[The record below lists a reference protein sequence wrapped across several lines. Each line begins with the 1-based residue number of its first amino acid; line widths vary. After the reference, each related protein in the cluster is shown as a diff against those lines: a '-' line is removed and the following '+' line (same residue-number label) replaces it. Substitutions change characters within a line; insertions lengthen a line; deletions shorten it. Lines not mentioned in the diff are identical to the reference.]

1 MKMNVDTKK
10 ILLTGASGKIG
21 QKLLSILPKKHCYGV
36 FFKKKIKNKKNL
48 IKLDL
53 RNNKKLKILLKK
65 LNPNTVIHLAGM
77 RDPGLNEKKPKESKE
92 LNLEVTKNL
101 VKNLN
106 KKTHFIFFSTDKVY
120 EGKKNLYNEL
130 SKSSPKGLYG
140 KYKLKSENIIKKKFK
155 KHHIIRMP
163 LVHSDG
169 KDKDFSIIDKS
180 IFRLKKKLKV
190 EVYSNVKRCFV
201 NVDDLIRFIV
211 VILEEKKFGTFNV
224 GSELSSY
231 SDRVKKICKQKNIVP
246 KKNLILVK
254 GIVNPISMRLNIKK
268 FKENFN
274 FRYN

>member
-1 MKMNVDTKK
+1 MNVDTKK

-21 QKLLSILPKKHCYGV
+21 QKLFSILPKKHCYGI
-36 FFKKKIKNKKNL
+36 FFKKNIKNKKNF

-101 VKNLN
+101 VKNLS

-140 KYKLKSENIIKKKFK
+140 KYKLKSESIIRKKFK
-155 KHHIIRMP
+155 NHHIIRMP

-169 KDKDFSIIDKS
+169 RDKDFSIIDKS

-190 EVYSNVKRCFV
+190 EVFSNVKRCFV
-201 NVDDLIRFIV
+201 NVHDLVRFIV
-211 VILEEKKFGTFNV
+211 VILEKKNFGTFNI
-224 GSELSSY
+224 GSKLSSY
-231 SDRVKKICKQKNIVP
+231 SNRVKKICKQRKITFQ
-246 KKNLILVK
+246 KNLILLKGNVK
-254 GIVNPISMRLNIKK
+254 PTSMKLNVKK
-268 FKENFN
+268 FEEKFN
-274 FRYN
+274 FRFN

>member
-1 MKMNVDTKK
+1 MNVDTKK

-274 FRYN
+274 FRFN